1 MHPWPRKLNAL
12 GWQVQ
17 KSGNDLSLIL
27 SRHQDGRGGDARP
40 TKHFS
45 PTDAAQ
51 AAWPAHCSG
60 EPTLSFGFSSLPQ
73 AGICGTAL
81 IPGATLSSG
90 SSFRSALRRSTRAT
104 SNAGWHFLAG
114 VSDAIGRDGTG
125 QDQGGHQHRSRAA
138 AGARCAQAG
147 ALRAPD
153 KATASLQGC
162 SRNRC
167 AACFFASPISISL
180 AQSSTSAGR

>member
-1 MHPWPRKLNAL
+1 M
-12 GWQVQ
+12 
-17 KSGNDLSLIL
+17 
-27 SRHQDGRGGDARP
+27 GGMLARQNTLARP
-40 TKHFS
+40 TPHKQRGRPTALAS
-45 PTDAAQ
+45 PL
-51 AAWPAHCSG
+51 SR
-60 EPTLSFGFSSLPQ
+60 SFGFNSLPQ